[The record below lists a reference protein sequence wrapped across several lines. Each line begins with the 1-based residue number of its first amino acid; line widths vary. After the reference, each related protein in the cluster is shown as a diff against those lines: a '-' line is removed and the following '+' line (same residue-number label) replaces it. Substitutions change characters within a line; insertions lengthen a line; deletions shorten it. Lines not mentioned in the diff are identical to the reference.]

1 MDIKI
6 VISDPKTGKSVQRE
20 LKDEA
25 VNSVMG
31 LKIGDGVKG
40 DSIGLDGYDLK
51 ITGGSDNAGFPMRK
65 DVPGTG
71 RKKILGVKGIGINN
85 KMKYRGKDMK
95 GLRTM
100 KGMRQRKTVAAN
112 TIYAGTAQVN
122 LMITKMGKEN
132 IFPAKEAPK
141 EGEAPAKQKEDVPAK
156 KARSEAKPEPKAE
169 AKPAEKKPAKK
180 AEEKPKK

>member
-20 LKDEA
+20 LKDDS
-25 VNSVMG
+25 VNPVMG
-31 LKIGDGVKG
+31 LKIGDALKG
-40 DSIGLDGYDLK
+40 DSVGLEGFEFK

-71 RKKILGVKGIGINN
+71 RKKILGIKGIGVNN

-100 KGMRQRKTVAAN
+100 NGMRTRKTVAAN
-112 TIYAGTAQVN
+112 IIYAGTAQIN
-122 LMITKMGKEN
+122 LMITKSGKEN
-132 IFPAKEAPK
+132 IFPEKPKEAK
-141 EGEAPAKQKEDVPAK
+141 EGEAPAE
-156 KARSEAKPEPKAE
+156 
-169 AKPAEKKPAKK
+169 KK
-180 AEEKPKK
+180 AE